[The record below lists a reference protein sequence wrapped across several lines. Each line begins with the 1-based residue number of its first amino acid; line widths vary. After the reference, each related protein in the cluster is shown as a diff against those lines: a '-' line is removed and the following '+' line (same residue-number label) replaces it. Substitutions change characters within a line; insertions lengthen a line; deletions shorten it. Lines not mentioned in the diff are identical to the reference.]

1 MFTKINQ
8 ICPKGT
14 LSIYDNGSSILT
26 AHWNHPGSFTKCW
39 CLGLIPWDSH
49 LMHVLCSPGTGIFKT
64 SQLTLMCSQGWVTL
78 ASDFFRSL
86 RNVNWFKFYGEQ
98 RTYFSCLQ
106 NVFHKT
112 NMTGKIHKIIFWF
125 THKLFCKPT
134 GGISPEKSTANHFSI
149 LAWRIPWAEEP
160 GGLQSRGSQRV
171 GHTWIDLARTHTQE
185 VSKHQNVS

>member
-1 MFTKINQ
+1 MILFTFHPISVKVNSCKPKELTYMFTKVNQ

-134 GGISPEKSTANHFSI
+134 GGTSPEKSIANHFSI
-149 LAWRIPWAEEP
+149 LA
-160 GGLQSRGSQRV
+160 
-171 GHTWIDLARTHTQE
+171 
-185 VSKHQNVS
+185 